1 MLRDHGSSEKYRH
14 VSVGYNSRLDEI
26 QAAILR
32 AKLPCLEDWND
43 RRWTLAQMYSDGL
56 EQLPLIL
63 PTEQPWARHVYH
75 LYAIRTSCRDALLD
89 WLNARGVNAGVHYP
103 IPVHQQ
109 AAYKYYARR
118 SNNLPVT
125 EQVASDVLSLP
136 MYPELEP
143 DQLHEVV
150 EAVHEFFDT
159 ARVPTA
165 SSNGRAKQIHLG
177 VDLLS
182 DDGANDG
189 S

>member
-1 MLRDHGSSEKYRH
+1 
-14 VSVGYNSRLDEI
+14 
-26 QAAILR
+26 
-32 AKLPCLEDWND
+32 
-43 RRWTLAQMYSDGL
+43 
-56 EQLPLIL
+56 
-63 PTEQPWARHVYH
+63 
-75 LYAIRTSCRDALLD
+75 LD

-159 ARVPTA
+159 ARAPTA